1 MKIHRNIYAM
11 IILNKF
17 TFLLTLLV
25 MTLATACV
33 PGLPDEEEE
42 DKEKGPLEFTDG
54 IYVINQGL
62 TQNTDQFGSLTFV
75 ERGEDGRSIRDV
87 YRNNNP
93 TRELG
98 NRTRSMRV
106 INQLGYIISTNANR
120 IDVVNVDNFQYQ
132 GPILGLEKP
141 RFILPVSPGIAWVSQ
156 WGDDGFQGSIAVVD
170 LSTNTVLRTIPV
182 RPGPEEMVIQ
192 NGNVYVANSGGF
204 LLDSVVT
211 KIDIETETILKEIEV
226 GLQPQ
231 SIEIDVN
238 RSLWVLTRGVQEFDQ
253 SRDGRLVQLS
263 NDQVTREFVVD
274 QGAGNLTI
282 NNSGD
287 RLYYT
292 MRGAVFAHPIT
303 QSSIS
308 LAPFIDFPYLTVAVD
323 PQTDHIIGA
332 DARNFQVT
340 GRIVIH
346 SPAGEELEEH
356 TVGIVPI
363 DFWFE

>member
-1 MKIHRNIYAM
+1 M
-11 IILNKF
+11 IILKKF
-17 TFLLTLLV
+17 TFLLILFVLA
-25 MTLATACV
+25 LATAC
-33 PGLPDEEEE
+33 LPSVVDEEEK

-54 IYVINQGL
+54 IYVVNQGL

-75 ERGEDGRSIRDV
+75 ERGEDGRSIKDV
-87 YRNNNP
+87 FRTNNS

-98 NRTRSMRV
+98 NRTRSMHV
-106 INQLGYIISTNANR
+106 VNGLGYIVSTNADR
-120 IDVVNVDNFQYQ
+120 IDVVRMDNFQYL

-141 RFILPVSPGIAWVSQ
+141 RFLLPVSPGIAWVSQ
-156 WGDDGFQGSIAVVD
+156 WGADGFEGSIAVVD
-170 LSTNTVLRTIPV
+170 LSSNTVLRTIPV
-182 RPGPEEMVIQ
+182 RPGPEEMVLQ
-192 NGNVYVANSGGF
+192 NGNVFVANSGGF

-238 RSLWVLTRGVQEFDQ
+238 RSIWVLTRGFQGFDE
-253 SRDGRLVQLS
+253 SRDGRLVQLA
-263 NDQVTREFVVD
+263 NDQITREFDVD

-292 MRGAVFAHPIT
+292 MRGAVFVHPIT
-303 QSSIS
+303 QTSIS

-332 DARNFQVT
+332 DARNFQVN

>member
-1 MKIHRNIYAM
+1 
-11 IILNKF
+11 
-17 TFLLTLLV
+17 
-25 MTLATACV
+25 MTLATACL
-33 PGLPDEEEE
+33 PSLPDDEE
-42 DKEKGPLEFTDG
+42 DKEKGPIEFTDG
-54 IYVINQGL
+54 IYVVNQGL

-75 ERGEDGRSIRDV
+75 ERGEEGRSIRDV
-87 YRNNNP
+87 YRNTNP

-98 NRTRSMRV
+98 NRTRSMEV
-106 INQLGYIISTNANR
+106 IDGLGYIISTNANR
-120 IDVVNVDNFQYQ
+120 IDVVRMDDFLYL
-132 GPILGLEKP
+132 GPIIGLKKP

-156 WGDDGFQGSIAVVD
+156 WGEDGFQGSIAVVD
-170 LSTNTVLRTIPV
+170 LSSNTVLRTIPV

-192 NGNVYVANSGGF
+192 NGNVFVANSGGF

-238 RSLWVLTRGVQEFDQ
+238 RSIWVLTRGFKAFNQ

-263 NDQVTREFVVD
+263 NDQVSREFAVE
-274 QGAGNLTI
+274 QGAGNLAI

-292 MRGAVFAHPIT
+292 MRGGVFAHPIT
-303 QSSIS
+303 QTSIS
-308 LAPFIDFPYLTVAVD
+308 LASFIDFPYLTVAVD
-323 PQTDHIIGA
+323 PQTDNIIGA

-346 SPAGEELEEH
+346 SPSGEELEEY

-363 DFWFE
+363 DFCFQ

>member
-1 MKIHRNIYAM
+1 MLN
-11 IILNKF
+11 LNKF
-17 TFLLTLLV
+17 TFLLSLLALG
-25 MTLATACV
+25 LATAC
-33 PGLPDEEEE
+33 LPPAVDDGED
-42 DKEKGPLEFTDG
+42 DKEKGPIEFTDG
-54 IYVINQGL
+54 IYVVNQGL

-75 ERGEDGRSIRDV
+75 ERGEEGRSIREV
-87 YRNNNP
+87 YRTNNP

-98 NRTRSMRV
+98 NRTRSMYV
-106 INQLGYIISTNANR
+106 HNGLGYIISTNANR
-120 IDVVNVDNFQYQ
+120 IDVVRMDNFQYL

-141 RFILPVSPGIAWVSQ
+141 RFFLPVSPGIAWVSQ
-156 WGDDGFQGSIAVVD
+156 WGSDGFQGSIAVVD
-170 LSTNTVLRTIPV
+170 LASNTILRTIPV

-192 NGNVYVANSGGF
+192 NGNVFVANSGGF

-211 KIDIETETILKEIEV
+211 KIDIESEEILKEIEV

-231 SIEIDVN
+231 SIEIDIN
-238 RSLWVLTRGVQEFDQ
+238 RSLWVLTRGVQSFGE

-263 NDQVTREFVVD
+263 NDQITREFAVD

-292 MRGAVFAHPIT
+292 MRGAVFSHPIT
-303 QSSIS
+303 QTSIS
-308 LAPFIDFPYLTVAVD
+308 IAPFIDFPYLTVAVD

-346 SPAGEELEEH
+346 SAAGEELEEH

>member
-1 MKIHRNIYAM
+1 ML
-11 IILNKF
+11 ILNKF
-17 TFLLTLLV
+17 TFILSLLV
-25 MTLATACV
+25 LGLATAC
-33 PGLPDEEEE
+33 LPSLPEEED

-54 IYVINQGL
+54 IYVVNQGL

-75 ERGEDGRSIRDV
+75 ERGEEGRSIREV
-87 YRNNNP
+87 YRTNNP

-98 NRTRSMRV
+98 NLTRSMHV
-106 INQLGYIISTNANR
+106 HNGFGFIISTNANR
-120 IDVVNVDNFQYQ
+120 IDVVRMDDFSYA

-141 RFILPVSPGIAWVSQ
+141 RFFLPIDSDIAWVSQ
-156 WGDDGFQGSIAVVD
+156 WGADGFQGSIAVVD
-170 LSTNTVLRTIPV
+170 LSTFNVLRTIPV

-192 NGNVYVANSGGF
+192 NGNVFVANSGGF

-211 KIDIETETILKEIEV
+211 KIDIESEEILKEIEV

-238 RSLWVLTRGVQEFDQ
+238 RSLWVLSRGVQVFGD
-253 SRDGRLVQLS
+253 SKDGRLVQLS
-263 NDQVTREFVVD
+263 NDQITREFTLD

-282 NNSGD
+282 NNAGD

-292 MRGAVFAHPIT
+292 MRGAVFSHPIAQT
-303 QSSIS
+303 SASI
-308 LAPFIDFPYLTVAVD
+308 APFIDFPYLTVAVD
-323 PQTDHIIGA
+323 PRTDHIIGA

-346 SPAGEELEEH
+346 SAAGEELEEH

-363 DFWFE
+363 DFWFQ

>member
-1 MKIHRNIYAM
+1 MV
-11 IILNKF
+11 ILNKF
-17 TFLLTLLV
+17 TFFLSLLTLV
-25 MTLATACV
+25 LASACV
-33 PGLPDEEEE
+33 PPPLDDDEE
-42 DKEKGPLEFTDG
+42 DPEKGPLEFTNG
-54 IYVINQGL
+54 IYVVNQGL
-62 TQNTDQFGSLTFV
+62 TQNTDQFGSLTFI
-75 ERGEDGRSIRDV
+75 ERGEDGTSIRDV
-87 YRNNNP
+87 FRTNNP

-98 NRTRSMRV
+98 NRTRSMHV
-106 INQLGYIISTNANR
+106 VNGLGYIISTNANR
-120 IDVVNVDNFQYQ
+120 IDVVRMDDFKYL

-141 RFILPVSPGIAWVSQ
+141 RFLLPVGPGIAWVSQ
-156 WGDDGFQGSIAVVD
+156 WGADGFQGSIAVVD
-170 LSTNTVLRTIPV
+170 LSSNTVLRTIPV
-182 RPGPEEMVIQ
+182 RPGPEEMIVQ
-192 NGNVYVANSGGF
+192 NGNVFVANSGGF
-204 LLDSVVT
+204 LLDSVIT

-238 RSLWVLTRGVQEFDQ
+238 RSIWVLTRGFQEFNQ

-263 NDQVTREFVVD
+263 NDQITREFVVD

-292 MRGAVFAHPIT
+292 MRGAVFAHPVSQT
-303 QSSIS
+303 SIS
-308 LAPFIDFPYLTVAVD
+308 LASFIDFPYLTVAID
-323 PQTDHIIGA
+323 PKTDNIIGA

-363 DFWFE
+363 DFCFQ

>member
-1 MKIHRNIYAM
+1 M
-11 IILNKF
+11 IILKKI
-17 TFLLTLLV
+17 TFLLSLV
-25 MTLATACV
+25 VLALATSCV
-33 PGLPDEEEE
+33 PQPLDDGEE

-54 IYVINQGL
+54 IYVVNQGL
-62 TQNTDQFGSLTFV
+62 TQNSDQFGSLTFV

-87 YRNNNP
+87 FLTNNP

-98 NRTRSMRV
+98 NRTRSMHV
-106 INQLGYIISTNANR
+106 HNGLGYIVSTNANR
-120 IDVVNVDNFQYQ
+120 IDVVRLENFQYL
-132 GPILGLEKP
+132 GPITGLKKP
-141 RFILPVSPGIAWVSQ
+141 RFLLPVSPGIAWVSQ
-156 WGDDGFQGSIAVVD
+156 WGADGFEGSIAVVD
-170 LSTNTVLRTIPV
+170 LATNTVLRTIPV

-204 LLDSVVT
+204 LLDSVIT
-211 KIDIETETILKEIEV
+211 KIDIESEEILKEIEV

-238 RSLWVLTRGVQEFDQ
+238 RALWVLTRGIQSFGE

-263 NDQVTREFVVD
+263 NDQITREFTVD

-282 NNSGD
+282 NNAGD

-292 MRGAVFAHPIT
+292 MRGAVFAHPIA

-308 LAPFIDFPYLTVAVD
+308 LASFIDFPYLTVAVD
-323 PQTDHIIGA
+323 PRTDHIIGA

-346 SPAGEELEEH
+346 SAAGEELEEH

-363 DFWFE
+363 DFWFQ

>member
-1 MKIHRNIYAM
+1 M
-11 IILNKF
+11 IILNKI
-17 TFLLTLLV
+17 TFLLSVLV
-25 MTLATACV
+25 LILASSCI
-33 PGLPDEEEE
+33 PPPLDDGEE

-54 IYVINQGL
+54 IYVVNQGL
-62 TQNTDQFGSLTFV
+62 TQNTDQFGTLTFV
-75 ERGEDGRSIRDV
+75 ERGEDGRSIREV
-87 YRNNNP
+87 FRTNNN
-93 TRELG
+93 TQELG
-98 NRTRSMRV
+98 NLTHSMHV
-106 INQLGYIISTNANR
+106 HNGLGYIVSTNANR
-120 IDVVNVDNFQYQ
+120 IDVVRMEDFQFL

-141 RFILPVSPGIAWVSQ
+141 RFFLPVSPGIAWVSQ
-156 WGDDGFQGSIAVVD
+156 WGSDGFEGSIAVLD
-170 LSTNTVLRTIPV
+170 LASNTVIRTIPV
-182 RPGPEEMVIQ
+182 RPGPEEMIIQ

-238 RSLWVLTRGVQEFDQ
+238 RSIWVLSRGVQIFGD
-253 SRDGRLVQLS
+253 SREGRLVQLS
-263 NDQVTREFVVD
+263 NDQITRDFSLE

-282 NNSGD
+282 NNAGD

-292 MRGAVFAHPIT
+292 MRGAIFAHPIT

-308 LAPFIDFPYLTVAVD
+308 LAAFIDFPYLTVAVD
-323 PQTDHIIGA
+323 PRTDHIIGA

-346 SPAGEELEEH
+346 SAAGEELEEH

-363 DFWFE
+363 GFWFQ